1 MEWMKWQSAAEG
13 GDASM
18 PVRKVYYA
26 DPDRNLLTFPAQEL
40 VLEEGQDNAPSRA
53 LSRIAEDQ
61 CAVLTDGDKSLS
73 FCAEKGEYAFCKA
86 DEEQNWQV
94 YFVRLDTFSSQVF
107 STHTPIP
114 YPVKHKESE
123 ISGTVHLR
131 CVGCYS
137 YRIADPQIFWQAI
150 GGKCSINSSRQTLES
165 EMDSIFSACLPG
177 VFRQLSEEGIP
188 YTDVASQT
196 ERITELMKEKLASA
210 WKDSRGI
217 ELTEYAIFLAEANR
231 EEEEAFRLRCQQE
244 KEKKKTASRTESGN
258 PSGEP
263 FSEEWNEAINE
274 ISRSAE
280 EAFSMLQG
288 GITSLLSGF
297 MGAIEKGLDST
308 EVNGSVTSSASGVK
322 RSLHLLGTWECLELK
337 QTAIFALMDACILMN
352 GQEIWR
358 GNWKELPGADG
369 ADAVITSDDEKMGG
383 YTCFEY
389 HKASDSAD
397 GEYLA
402 AVFADTDMGKQ
413 YIRFTKTKGIFEIR

>member
-1 MEWMKWQSAAEG
+1 MEWMKWQSAAEA
-13 GDASM
+13 GDAHT

-26 DPDRNLLTFPAQEL
+26 DPDRNLLISPAREL
-40 VLEEGQDNAPSRA
+40 VLEAEQDNAPSWW
-53 LSRIAEDQ
+53 LIRIAEGQ
-61 CAVLTDGDKSLS
+61 CAVLADGDKPLS
-73 FCAEKGEYAFCKA
+73 FCAEKGEYLFCKA
-86 DEEQNWQV
+86 DEGQNWQV
-94 YFVRLDTFSSQVF
+94 HFVRLDTFLSQVF

-114 YPVKHKESE
+114 YPVKYKDSE
-123 ISGTVHLR
+123 ISGTVHLL

-137 YRIADPQIFWQAI
+137 YQIVDPQIFWQAAGSKHKEGI
-150 GGKCSINSSRQTLES
+150 SRQTLES
-165 EMDSIFSACLPG
+165 EMDSIFSACMPG

-188 YTDVASQT
+188 YTNVASQN

-210 WKDSRGI
+210 WKVSRGI
-217 ELTEYAIFLAEANR
+217 ELTEYEVFLTEANR

-244 KEKKKTASRTESGN
+244 EEKKKTAFGAESGN

-263 FSEEWNEAINE
+263 FSEEWNEAVND
-274 ISRSAE
+274 ISRGAE

-297 MGAIEKGLDST
+297 MGAIEKGLDSA
-308 EVNGSVTSSASGVK
+308 EVNGSVTSSSSGVK
-322 RSLHLLGTWECLELK
+322 RSLHLLGTWECPELK
-337 QTAIFALMDACILMN
+337 QTVIFALMDACILMN

-358 GNWKELPGADG
+358 GNWKELPGTDG

-389 HKASDSAD
+389 HKASDGAD